1 MYEYI
6 FKGFTCMSTG
16 QYSYQVI
23 EKDEGVS
30 IFTNDYDPESYLYKI
45 KKIDDFE
52 YGIEGT
58 AHLDGML
65 SSSNSRS
72 QYFTHLVNAKLN

>member
-6 FKGFTCMSTG
+6 FKGFTCISTG

-23 EKDEGVS
+23 EKEEGVS
-30 IFTNDYDPESYLYKI
+30 IFTNDYSPESYLYKI
-45 KKIDDFE
+45 KKTGDFE
-52 YGIEGT
+52 YDIEGT
-58 AHLDGML
+58 SYLESML
-65 SSSNSRS
+65 SSGNSRS